1 MSEEDAEKK
10 KEFENQLNA
19 FDGDW
24 STMQSSIRNSHKI
37 EPVLIQCS
45 LDQDEALTQATKK
58 IEGDFCLQIIHKL
71 SYGWLFTKY
80 VLLQLFNTFLYVI
93 LRAAMKTDSVPN

>member
-1 MSEEDAEKK
+1 MYTIENILNKVNFYGFFLILTLRCHQLYSNFFKGEPLDVMSEEDAEKK

-58 IEGDFCLQIIHKL
+58 IEGDFCL
-71 SYGWLFTKY
+71 
-80 VLLQLFNTFLYVI
+80 
-93 LRAAMKTDSVPN
+93 

>member
-1 MSEEDAEKK
+1 MSEEDTEKK

-24 STMQSSIRNSHKI
+24 SSMQSSIRNTHKI
-37 EPVLIQCS
+37 EPVLIMCN

-58 IEGDFCLQIIHKL
+58 IEGDF
-71 SYGWLFTKY
+71 Y
-80 VLLQLFNTFLYVI
+80 
-93 LRAAMKTDSVPN
+93 